1 MGEEGEGEGEREKR
15 GRGVKRGT
23 EKSRR
28 RGGKLFLGK
37 RIDNTCYYIIDFMI
51 TINNNN

>member
-1 MGEEGEGEGEREKR
+1 MLIVKGGKGGRGREGE
-15 GRGVKRGT
+15 KRGT
-23 EKSRR
+23 EKSGR
-28 RGGKLFLGK
+28 RGGRLFLGK